1 MSLELLGKE
10 YVPST
15 GSIVLPNRVDAD
27 DLAALKRVLGTRKL
41 TLLVDSSAEYS
52 PEVAALLEKA
62 DTPIIRFATDGI
74 DMVPLKNSIDAV
86 IAESGLA
93 VFVPPKMAARKASV
107 FEAPR
112 GTTELL
118 LSLEHPCIPLFID
131 HPREYALAVEPPRGN
146 PERLFSFA
154 PVLDGSAGSELTA
167 PRLIQSLYWA
177 WEKSYSARPL
187 FSSHLGRQLIAG
199 MKKFPKA
206 KILDGLDNSELPFA
220 KLLAAA
226 IALSKVVKA
235 STDKPR
241 VGVVLPPGKGVFLAN
256 LAVIL
261 AGKVPVNI
269 NFTAG
274 HNAIKSSMK
283 QADLDRYVTADP
295 FVRKMSSFPWP
306 ANRDMIFIERTLPGL
321 KSKIAT
327 WLILCK
333 ILPASV
339 IANML
344 KLPEQGGHDEALL
357 LFTSGSS
364 GDPKGVVL
372 SHRNLL
378 ANVSQFGARLDLDP
392 GHAILGCLPLFH
404 SFGCTVTMWWPLLE
418 GLDVVT
424 YPSPLDA
431 SKLSP
436 LIHKHDVSLLVS
448 TPTFLRGYMRRV
460 KKEEMAGLKY
470 VVSGAEKLPP
480 KFAEAFREKFGLEI
494 LEGYG
499 LTETSP
505 VSNVNLPDPTSTDC
519 PVISAARRGSV
530 GQNMPGLAIRITD
543 PDSGET
549 LPPDTEGMITFRG
562 ANIFEGYL
570 NNRAKTEEVLQ
581 DGWFKTGDVGHMDAD
596 GFLHIGGRISRF
608 SKIGGEMVP
617 HETVENH
624 IATAFQLESEDER
637 KIAVVGI
644 PDDAKGEQLVL
655 LSTVASE
662 AIKQE
667 IIQLRYALIDMGI
680 PTLWIPKKIARVE
693 EIPTLASGKL
703 DIKKCEQIAL
713 QV

>member
-10 YVPST
+10 HVPST
-15 GSIVLPNRVDAD
+15 GSIVLPNRVDAE
-27 DLAALKRVLGTRKL
+27 DLAALKRVFGTRKL
-41 TLLVDSSAEYS
+41 TLLVDSSADYS
-52 PEVAALLEKA
+52 PEVTAQLEKP
-62 DTPIIRFATDGI
+62 DTPVVRFATEGL
-74 DMVPLKNSIDAV
+74 DMVPLQNAIDAV
-86 IAESGLA
+86 IAENGLA

-118 LSLEHPCIPLFID
+118 LSLGQPCAPLFID
-131 HPREYALAVEPPRGN
+131 HPREYALAVEPVRGN

-167 PRLIQSLYWA
+167 PRVIQSLYWA

-187 FSSHLGRQLIAG
+187 FNSHLGRQLIAG

-206 KILDGLDNSELPFA
+206 KIQDGLDNSELPFA

-226 IALSKVVKA
+226 IALSKVVRD
-235 STDKPR
+235 STDKNR

-321 KSKIAT
+321 KSKIAM
-327 WLILCK
+327 WLALCK
-333 ILPASV
+333 LLPATV

-344 KLPEQGGHDEALL
+344 KLPEQGGHKEALL

-364 GDPKGVVL
+364 GEPKGVVL

-378 ANVSQFGARLDLDP
+378 ANVSQFSARIDLDP

-418 GLDVVT
+418 GLNVVT

-431 SKLSP
+431 SKLAP

-505 VSNVNLPDPTSTDC
+505 VSNVNLPDPTSSDT
-519 PVISAARRGSV
+519 PVVCAARRGSV
-530 GQNMPGLAIRITD
+530 GQNMPGLAIRILD

-549 LPPDTEGMITFRG
+549 LPPDSEGMIAFRG

-617 HETVENH
+617 HETIENH
-624 IATAFQLESEDER
+624 IATAFQLETEDER

-655 LSTVASE
+655 LSTVASD

-667 IIQLRYALIDMGI
+667 VIQLRYALIEMGI

-703 DIKKCEQIAL
+703 DIKKCEEIAS